1 MTTVVIPYYDAAEY
15 IEQAVRSAL
24 EQTVAP
30 QVVVIGDGQ
39 PVPLT
44 FEHPRLTV
52 YELPENHGTYF
63 AIQLALLASP
73 HRWFSVLGADDYLDP
88 DHLERLIALGKPA
101 VTMSSVSLSVNGG
114 PERVYRSK
122 GSFDVGVHDAA
133 MLRSIGGYNPAER
146 IGQDT
151 LTMKIIGRTYGL
163 TVSDC
168 PTYHRRKHPDSLTTG
183 AQYGHGSQARREM
196 RTRNRAVWAEC
207 LRLTSRS
214 AIRDYRA
221 SLVPADVFGALQEY
235 ASGLHLRFLE
245 SAA

>member
-1 MTTVVIPYYDAAEY
+1 MTTVVIPYYNAAEY

-151 LTMKIIGRTYGL
+151 LTMRLIRRTYGL

-168 PTYHRRKHPDSLTTG
+168 PTYHRRKRPDTLTTG
-183 AQYGHGSQARREM
+183 TQYGHRSTARREM
-196 RTRNRAVWAEC
+196 RARNRAVWVRC
-207 LRLTSRS
+207 LHLHSRRE
-214 AIRDYRA
+214 IREYRA
-221 SLVPADVFGALQEY
+221 SLVPTEVREALNVHAAALQMLLWE
-235 ASGLHLRFLE
+235 R
-245 SAA
+245 AA